1 MRSVL
6 LVEDDVWLSE
16 LYGKALERRDKTDVL
31 YANSASSA
39 LKILDKGPVDLLI
52 LDIFLDRHNGIEL
65 LHELSS
71 YNDTRLTP
79 VIILS
84 AVSEHDFEMPIN
96 RWEQYG
102 VVKYLYKPTTKP
114 QDLIEEVELQ
124 LQNTEV
130 SDAN

>member
-1 MRSVL
+1 MSSVL
-6 LVEDDVWLSE
+6 LVEDDAWLSE
-16 LYGKALERRDKTDVL
+16 LYGKALERMEKIDVL

-39 LKILDKGPVDLLI
+39 LKILDKGSVDLLI

-71 YNDTRLTP
+71 YNDTRSTP

-84 AVSEHDFEMPIN
+84 AVSEHDFEMPID

-102 VVKYLYKPTTKP
+102 VVKYLYKPSTKP
-114 QDLIEEVELQ
+114 QDLIDAVEIQLHISEVH
-124 LQNTEV
+124 
-130 SDAN
+130 DAR

>member
-1 MRSVL
+1 MSSVL
-6 LVEDDVWLSE
+6 LVEDDAWLSE
-16 LYGKALERRDKTDVL
+16 LYGKALERMEKIDVL

-39 LKILDKGPVDLLI
+39 LKILDKGSVDLLI

-71 YNDTRLTP
+71 YNDTRSTP

-84 AVSEHDFEMPIN
+84 AVSEHDFEMPID

-102 VVKYLYKPTTKP
+102 VVKYLYKPSTKP
-114 QDLIEEVELQ
+114 ADLIDAVENQLLQ
-124 LQNTEV
+124 TEV
-130 SDAN
+130 SDAH

>member
-16 LYGKALERRDKTDVL
+16 LYGKALERREKTDVL

-71 YNDTRLTP
+71 YNDTRLIP

-84 AVSEHDFEMPIN
+84 AVSEHDFEMPID
-96 RWEQYG
+96 RWQQYG
-102 VVKYLYKPTTKP
+102 VVKYLYKPSTKP
-114 QDLIEEVELQ
+114 IDLIDVVEAQ
-124 LQNTEV
+124 LHLNEAP
-130 SDAN
+130 DAR